1 MTDVLIHGD
10 IGFEVRSVD
19 IIQQLAGVEGDVVV
33 RVNSG
38 GGDVYEGLAIMNAL
52 RAHPGEVL
60 VIVEG
65 LAASAASFIA
75 VGGGTRVVCRPHAE
89 LMIHEAWAMAD
100 GNAADMT
107 KAAGDLDRVSGNL
120 ASIYAD
126 RAGGDPDVWRERM
139 RSETWFSAEEA
150 LAAGLVD
157 AVEDARTPVKPAA
170 LGRSRVMARFRFNG
184 RREAPTPDINAPA
197 GQKEEQ
203 NMTLLNELAQ
213 TLGKSEDQVLAA
225 LGRIMNEEVTVTST
239 VEVEYPEGTTV
250 VPTGKATVEPV
261 GDLPEGLTF
270 TVGEVPEGWSA
281 EVDES
286 TGVLTV
292 TAPAEVD
299 PDAEVTIPVTVSGDG
314 EPVDL
319 TVGVMVESAAD
330 AEDDE
335 PTEDAPEAP
344 ATEPETITLDR
355 DTYNYLVAAAKH
367 GADAKAKADADAR
380 AQQVD
385 TWIREGRINAAHRAK
400 VVAAME
406 RDETAARELYGS
418 IPCNTIPVR
427 EIGHAHDPES
437 NDDGRTADL
446 TKRAKRVFRGA
457 NLY

>member
-10 IGFEVRSVD
+10 IGFEVRSAD
-19 IIQQLAGVEGDVVV
+19 IIQQLAGVDGDVVV

-89 LMIHEAWAMAD
+89 LMVHEAWSMAD

-126 RAGGDPDVWRERM
+126 RAGGDPGVWRERM
-139 RSETWFSAEEA
+139 RAETWFSAEEA

-184 RREAPTPDINAPA
+184 RREAPAPDNNAPA

-203 NMTLLNELAQ
+203 TMTLLNELAQ

-239 VEVEYPEGTTV
+239 VEVEVEYPEGTTV

-261 GDLPEGLTF
+261 GDLPEGLAF
-270 TVGEVPEGWSA
+270 TVGEVSEGWSA

-286 TGVLTV
+286 TGALTV
-292 TAPAEVD
+292 TAPNGAE

-319 TVGVMVESAAD
+319 AVGVAVKAA
-330 AEDDE
+330 AEEDE
-335 PTEDAPEAP
+335 PTEAAPEAP
-344 ATEPETITLDR
+344 AAEPETITLDR

-385 TWIREGRINAAHRAK
+385 TWIREGRINSAHRAK
-400 VVAAME
+400 VVAAMDRNE
-406 RDETAARELYGS
+406 AAARELYGS
-418 IPCNTIPVR
+418 IPRNTIPVM
-427 EIGHAHDPES
+427 EIGHGLAEEEEL
-437 NDDGRTADL
+437 DGVPSVASL
-446 TKRAKRVFRGA
+446 RALSASRKSGK
-457 NLY
+457 

>member
-10 IGFEVRSVD
+10 IGFEVRSAD
-19 IIQQLAGVEGDVVV
+19 IIQQLAGVDGDVVV

-126 RAGGDPDVWRERM
+126 RAGGDPGVWRERM
-139 RSETWFSAEEA
+139 RAETWFSAEEA

-157 AVEDARTPVKPAA
+157 AVEDARAPVKPAA

-184 RREAPTPDINAPA
+184 RREAPAPDINAPA

-203 NMTLLNELAQ
+203 SMTLLNELAQ

-239 VEVEYPEGTTV
+239 VEVEVEYPEGTTV
-250 VPTGKATVEPV
+250 VPTGKTTVEPV
-261 GDLPEGLTF
+261 GDLPPGLVF

-292 TAPAEVD
+292 TAPAEAE
-299 PDAEVTIPVTVSGDG
+299 PDAEVAIPVTVSGDG

-319 TVGVMVESAAD
+319 AVGVAVKAA
-330 AEDDE
+330 AEEDE
-335 PTEDAPEAP
+335 PTEAAPEAP

-385 TWIREGRINAAHRAK
+385 TWIREGRINSAHRAK
-400 VVAAME
+400 VVKAMD
-406 RDETAARELYGS
+406 RDEAAARELYGS
-418 IPCNTIPVR
+418 IPKNTIPVQ
-427 EIGHAHDPES
+427 EIGHGLAEEEELDGVPSVASLRALSES
-437 NDDGRTADL
+437 RKSG
-446 TKRAKRVFRGA
+446 K
-457 NLY
+457 